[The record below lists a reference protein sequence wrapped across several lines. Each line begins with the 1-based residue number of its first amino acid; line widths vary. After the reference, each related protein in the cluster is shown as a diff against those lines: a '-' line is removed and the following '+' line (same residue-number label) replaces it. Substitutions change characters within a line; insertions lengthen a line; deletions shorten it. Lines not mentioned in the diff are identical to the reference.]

1 MAASSKYFHD
11 LKIYLQQ
18 SANYEGK
25 FSLGKAVQFHI
36 LNTLSQALI
45 EVFEKGKHADRMIDK
60 YMRVN
65 KNWTAEDRSF
75 FAEAVY
81 GIIRHKRNLEFIAES
96 EQLWLVIGAYLV
108 TKNLKPVSRP
118 EFRNI
123 DTAKVQ
129 SRMKA
134 QKPAAIEHSFPDWL
148 FELGQKEFAADW
160 PAIMQSLNKE
170 PEIFLRTNT
179 LKTNIEKLIKDLKAE
194 KIETI
199 KIKSSVTLPDGLHL
213 KIRKNVFATQASKN
227 GEFEMQDAGSQSI
240 AALLQVQPGQHVVD
254 ACAGSGGKSLHLASL
269 MQNEGKIVA
278 MDIHDWKLQDLKQ
291 RAARAGATILQTKLI
306 DSPKVIQRLE
316 NTFDRVLIDS
326 PCSGLGVL
334 RRNPDTKWKLN
345 PEQIVTVCELQKDI
359 LSRYSGMCKSGGTM
373 VYATC
378 SILKRENE
386 EQVKWFL
393 GSAAGK
399 NWSLVSEHRIWPHIH
414 GFDGFYAAV
423 LKKAK

>member
-1 MAASSKYFHD
+1 M
-11 LKIYLQQ
+11 
-18 SANYEGK
+18 GK
-25 FSLGKAVQFHI
+25 SVQIHI

-65 KNWTAEDRSF
+65 KNWTPDDRSF

-96 EQLWLVIGAYLV
+96 QNLWPVIAAYLII
-108 TKNLKPVSRP
+108 KNLKPVARP
-118 EFRNI
+118 EFRNT
-123 DTAKVQ
+123 DAAKVQ
-129 SRMKA
+129 TLSKV

-148 FELGQKEFAADW
+148 FEMGQQEFGAEW
-160 PAIMQSLNKE
+160 PALMQSLNKD
-170 PEIFLRTNT
+170 PEIFLRANT
-179 LKTNIEKLIKDLKAE
+179 LKTNTEKLIQDLKVE
-194 KIETI
+194 KIDAV
-199 KIKSSVTLPDGLHL
+199 KIKSTVALPSGLHL
-213 KIRKNVFATQASKN
+213 KVRKNVFATQPFKK
-227 GEFEMQDAGSQSI
+227 GDFEMQDAGSQFI
-240 AALLQVQPGQHVVD
+240 APLLQVEPGHHVAD
-254 ACAGSGGKSLHLASL
+254 TCAGSGGKSLHLAAL
-269 MQNEGKIVA
+269 MQNQGQIVA

-291 RAARAGATILQTKLI
+291 RAHRAGATIIETKLI

-316 NTFDRVLIDS
+316 NKFDRLLIDS

-334 RRNPDTKWKLN
+334 RRNPDTKWKLTAD
-345 PEQIVTVCELQKDI
+345 EIATVCELQRDI
-359 LSRYSGMCKSGGTM
+359 LSRYSAMCKPGGLM

-393 GSAAGK
+393 NSAAGK
-399 NWSLVSEHRIWPHIH
+399 KWSLLSEHRIWPHKH

-423 LKKAK
+423 LKKI